1 MCLIF
6 PLPRALTRH
15 AILSA
20 RKLRRRF
27 LVLHISRVVAR
38 VYGAKLP
45 LAAIGGKPA
54 NKQAGKYGEVM
65 RVRDAHEISYGVHA
79 VLDIGTGDIA
89 SCELSDCVGYML

>member
-15 AILSA
+15 GILSA

-45 LAAIGGKPA
+45 LAAIRGKPA
-54 NKQAGKYGEVM
+54 NKQAGKYEGEVM
-65 RVRDAHEISYGVHA
+65 RVRDAHEISYGVPA
-79 VLDIGTGDIA
+79 VLDIGAGDIA
-89 SCELSDCVGYML
+89 PCELSDCV